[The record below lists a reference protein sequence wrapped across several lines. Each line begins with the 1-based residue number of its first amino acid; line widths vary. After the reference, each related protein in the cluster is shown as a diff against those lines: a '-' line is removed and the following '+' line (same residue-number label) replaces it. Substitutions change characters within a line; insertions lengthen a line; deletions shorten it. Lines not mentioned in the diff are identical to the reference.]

1 MDPIPATGPIRRAA
15 SLLLSGW
22 GYNLNREEN
31 RTRADDLLIRS
42 KTGMILARAKTHLSQ
57 LEREYRR
64 IYLPPPTRENP
75 IPDRLKVEQ
84 ARMIERS
91 ARLIEPIM
99 VAIQSAPVPTSDGVW
114 RHHRSE
120 QNTLEV
126 LQGIDIRLVDAA
138 IDFHDFIIEL
148 AITDVSAAVLER
160 DVKEKLR
167 GLEVAVQERTE
178 RLTLMI

>member
-1 MDPIPATGPIRRAA
+1 
-15 SLLLSGW
+15 
-22 GYNLNREEN
+22 
-31 RTRADDLLIRS
+31 
-42 KTGMILARAKTHLSQ
+42 
-57 LEREYRR
+57 
-64 IYLPPPTRENP
+64 
-75 IPDRLKVEQ
+75 
-84 ARMIERS
+84 
-91 ARLIEPIM
+91 
-99 VAIQSAPVPTSDGVW
+99 VW

>member
-64 IYLPPPTRENP
+64 IYLPPPTREIRYP
-75 IPDRLKVEQ
+75 I
-84 ARMIERS
+84 A
-91 ARLIEPIM
+91 
-99 VAIQSAPVPTSDGVW
+99 
-114 RHHRSE
+114 
-120 QNTLEV
+120 
-126 LQGIDIRLVDAA
+126 
-138 IDFHDFIIEL
+138 
-148 AITDVSAAVLER
+148 
-160 DVKEKLR
+160 
-167 GLEVAVQERTE
+167 
-178 RLTLMI
+178 

>member
-1 MDPIPATGPIRRAA
+1 
-15 SLLLSGW
+15 
-22 GYNLNREEN
+22 
-31 RTRADDLLIRS
+31 
-42 KTGMILARAKTHLSQ
+42 
-57 LEREYRR
+57 
-64 IYLPPPTRENP
+64 
-75 IPDRLKVEQ
+75 
-84 ARMIERS
+84 MIERS

-148 AITDVSAAVLER
+148 AIADVSAAVLER
-160 DVKEKLR
+160 DVKEKAQRAGGRCSRANGKIDVDDLMRTGNVVHKLGLCTSARSERPDQAFHR
-167 GLEVAVQERTE
+167 GAFGALVRRSSWMCTLVARTILS
-178 RLTLMI
+178 RRPLSALPTISSDSPWL